1 MNKKLVYP
9 ALLAAAL
16 TIGAVGCSNG
26 KPAQQPGGGSAA
38 DAPAANANKKFS
50 ISAMKYVYGDVPPAD
65 GRGIKMINE
74 KFNVDYTV
82 NLVPQGTYDEKLQ
95 AVLASGKIPDM
106 LLFQSPD
113 LTNRYN
119 KFAKQ
124 GAFLPLDDYIKQYPS
139 FQRIPQYVLDQFKVN
154 GKNYAIP
161 GYYPK
166 FGFTVILRKDWL
178 DSLNLKVPTN
188 YDELKQVALAFTKND
203 PDKNGKNDT
212 YGLAIGKDINY
223 SIPMGAYW
231 DMDAWYH
238 KDSQGRFI
246 PGIISPARK
255 DMIQWFADLYKEGA
269 MTRDFATLD
278 WGATNKEFYSG
289 KAGIFIGTPRGMSQ
303 QYMEG
308 LLQIAPNAQFVHLE
322 PFKAPDGSQGFNAA
336 RGFLGMTAISAEA
349 GKDPAK
355 VKRMLEMLDFGR
367 KFYPNDQKN
376 DKNKDF
382 DWLLGNLNEG
392 YELKDGIGVPKT
404 TAGPQGLAPSVY
416 LPDTA
421 GWPVKD
427 SDIDYPRNYSL
438 PKLVQLTE
446 NIAKTYAGL
455 KFYQSPNYPVVSE
468 TEIAKGTELKQYLL
482 DEQTKM
488 IAGQRPIS
496 DWDKMVDEWKAKGGE
511 QIIKEI
517 NAGIKIKDPKEAW
530 E

>member
-1 MNKKLVYP
+1 MSKRHILNAMLSVV
-9 ALLAAAL
+9 LAF
-16 TIGAVGCSNG
+16 GAVGCSKG
-26 KPAQQPGGGSAA
+26 ASPA
-38 DAPAANANKKFS
+38 DNDKKVS
-50 ISAMKYVYGDVPPAD
+50 ISAMKYYYGDVPPAD
-65 GRGIKMINE
+65 GRGIQMINE
-74 KFNVDYTV
+74 RFNVDYKI

-95 AVLASGKIPDM
+95 AVLASGTIPDM
-106 LLFQSPD
+106 MTFQSGD

-124 GAFLPLDDYIKQYPS
+124 GAFLALDEYIEQYPS
-139 FQRIPQYVLDQFKVN
+139 FRRIPKYVLEQFKVD
-154 GKNYAIP
+154 GKLYGIP

-178 DSLNLKVPTN
+178 DSLKLKVPAS

-231 DMDAWYH
+231 EMDAWYH
-238 KDSQGRFI
+238 KDSEGRFI
-246 PGIISPARK
+246 PGIISGARK

-278 WGATNKEFYSG
+278 WAATNKEFYSG

-308 LLQIAPNAQFVHLE
+308 LLQIAPNAQFVQLE
-322 PFKAPDGSQGFNAA
+322 PFKAPDGSQGFNAG
-336 RGFLGMTAISAEA
+336 RGFLGITVISAEA
-349 GKDPAK
+349 GKDPVK
-355 VKRMLEMLDFGR
+355 LKRMLDMLDFGR
-367 KFYPNDQKN
+367 TFYPNDQKN
-376 DKNKDF
+376 EKNKDF

-392 YELKDGIGVPKT
+392 YDLLNGIGVLKT
-404 TAGPQGLAPSVY
+404 EAGPQGLAPSVY
-416 LPDTA
+416 MIDTT
-421 GWPVKD
+421 GWPEKD
-427 SDIDYPRNYSL
+427 SDVDYPRNYSL
-438 PKLVQLTE
+438 PQLVELTE

-455 KFYQSPNYPVVSE
+455 KFYKSPNYPVVSD
-468 TEIAKGTELKQYLL
+468 TEIAKGSELKKYLL

-488 IAGQRPIS
+488 IAGQRSIS
-496 DWDKMVDEWKAKGGE
+496 DWGKMVDEWKAKGGE
-511 QIIKEI
+511 QLIQEI
-517 NAGIKIKDPKEAW
+517 NAGITIKDPSEAW